1 MISIAIDGPA
11 GAGKST
17 IAKSVAESL
26 GFIHVDTGALYRAI
40 AFYLIK
46 NNISKN
52 AEDINK
58 ALKNINIKISFENK
72 CQVVILNGN
81 DITDLIRTPD
91 VTTLASEVSKL
102 KDVRKFLLSI
112 QQNII
117 SENNVVMD
125 GRDIGTV
132 ILPKANVKIFLTAS
146 PECRAKRRYLQLQ
159 NSGINC
165 NYDEI
170 LKDVNLRDI
179 ADTTREIA
187 PLKKAPDAILV
198 DTSSL
203 SLDESIQEI
212 IEIINNKL
220 HS

>member
-1 MISIAIDGPA
+1 
-11 GAGKST
+11 
-17 IAKSVAESL
+17 
-26 GFIHVDTGALYRAI
+26 
-40 AFYLIK
+40 
-46 NNISKN
+46 
-52 AEDINK
+52 
-58 ALKNINIKISFENK
+58 
-72 CQVVILNGN
+72 
-81 DITDLIRTPD
+81 
-91 VTTLASEVSKL
+91 
-102 KDVRKFLLSI
+102 
-112 QQNII
+112 
-117 SENNVVMD
+117 MD

>member
-52 AEDINK
+52 AKDINK

-72 CQVVILNGN
+72 CQAVILNGD

-91 VTTLASEVSKL
+91 VTLLASEVSKL
-102 KDVRKFLLSI
+102 KEVRKFLLSI

-203 SLDESIQEI
+203 SLDKSIQEI

>member
-1 MISIAIDGPA
+1 M
-11 GAGKST
+11 
-17 IAKSVAESL
+17 
-26 GFIHVDTGALYRAI
+26 
-40 AFYLIK
+40 
-46 NNISKN
+46 
-52 AEDINK
+52 
-58 ALKNINIKISFENK
+58 
-72 CQVVILNGN
+72 
-81 DITDLIRTPD
+81 
-91 VTTLASEVSKL
+91 LASEVSKL
-102 KDVRKFLLSI
+102 KEVRKFLLSI

-117 SENNVVMD
+117 AENNVVMD

>member
-1 MISIAIDGPA
+1 M
-11 GAGKST
+11 
-17 IAKSVAESL
+17 
-26 GFIHVDTGALYRAI
+26 
-40 AFYLIK
+40 
-46 NNISKN
+46 
-52 AEDINK
+52 
-58 ALKNINIKISFENK
+58 
-72 CQVVILNGN
+72 
-81 DITDLIRTPD
+81 
-91 VTTLASEVSKL
+91 LASEVSKL
-102 KDVRKFLLSI
+102 KEVRKFLLSI

-179 ADTTREIA
+179 ADITREIA

>member
-46 NNISKN
+46 NNIKN

-58 ALKNINIKISFENK
+58 ALKSINIKISFEDK
-72 CQVVILNGN
+72 CQAVILNGD
-81 DITDLIRTPD
+81 DITDLIRIPD
-91 VTTLASEVSKL
+91 VTLLASEVSKL
-102 KDVRKFLLSI
+102 KEVRKFLLSI

-203 SLDESIQEI
+203 SLDESIQKI
-212 IEIINNKL
+212 IEIISNKL